1 MSEKILRCV
10 RSVDCDPADVF
21 RSDAVSVPSE
31 TTLSTM
37 ELFAVPVGFG
47 DVAAVWAGSACVF
60 RFNIDYWNSRNFSLI
75 LDKALQLKKSPRMDY
90 SSLATTINRYS
101 QSYAVEVFKGYSSE
115 SVLSLL
121 NNPFADD
128 MVDCGSEPMFFSA
141 SFFEQTLSRFCSF
154 SLEFASDFCVSASY
168 SVKFFSNP
176 SLAIAVC
183 GDVSYAYVYA
193 EKVFGYERFSFGHF
207 NSCSKIEHAI
217 SEEQVCLSTDFVDS
231 RLLIHTDLHGY
242 SLSTMQSENAYGFKS
257 FPTENTLVVNHS
269 TVQVESSFRC
279 FTGFVGVC
287 YFADCSNSHL
297 SGEVK
302 SFSYVTVN
310 EVVELPVVESFT
322 VESCFGDAVAGFV
335 ESFHSF
341 FKHVKLLRRRV
352 ELDCKR
358 LLHTYME
365 KATPYLTFTL
375 LRFLPP
381 LKDVGI
387 LGGFR

>member
-37 ELFAVPVGFG
+37 
-47 DVAAVWAGSACVF
+47 
-60 RFNIDYWNSRNFSLI
+60 
-75 LDKALQLKKSPRMDY
+75 
-90 SSLATTINRYS
+90 
-101 QSYAVEVFKGYSSE
+101 
-115 SVLSLL
+115 
-121 NNPFADD
+121 
-128 MVDCGSEPMFFSA
+128 
-141 SFFEQTLSRFCSF
+141 
-154 SLEFASDFCVSASY
+154 
-168 SVKFFSNP
+168 
-176 SLAIAVC
+176 
-183 GDVSYAYVYA
+183 
-193 EKVFGYERFSFGHF
+193 
-207 NSCSKIEHAI
+207 
-217 SEEQVCLSTDFVDS
+217 
-231 RLLIHTDLHGY
+231 
-242 SLSTMQSENAYGFKS
+242 
-257 FPTENTLVVNHS
+257 
-269 TVQVESSFRC
+269 
-279 FTGFVGVC
+279 
-287 YFADCSNSHL
+287 
-297 SGEVK
+297 
-302 SFSYVTVN
+302 
-310 EVVELPVVESFT
+310 
-322 VESCFGDAVAGFV
+322 AGFV